1 MLSSTLGETVMPDPE
16 TATLLR
22 SVLNELCAHVHH
34 HDRGTRVDVASKL
47 LEAVKQGRSTAD
59 ELRQVGQQALRQTP
73 TMWR

>member
-1 MLSSTLGETVMPDPE
+1 MLSSTLGETLMPDPE

-59 ELRQVGQQALRQTP
+59 ELRQVGQQTLRQTP